1 MLRLNHPR
9 FNTIC
14 VGRQERSKRQQS
26 AAAHIRQALLLHLT
40 AKTGVEHPLR
50 NLQRSQPVQ
59 LVSHATE
66 NYTPASS
73 RFGSNAYWLSIPWMP
88 AITHFSNAGFM
99 GVLYPS
105 CTTPSVHT
113 LRWATDRQRR
123 QHGRPRLPSGM
134 EKWKAKNASH
144 FPTPPTTATGRYL
157 TLPLRYTNNLDGTN
171 YRAGHVEEFKTSACA
186 AEYLHEHPLRPISR
200 LRATGDS
207 PRPNLGHPRH
217 NLWIAL

>member
-105 CTTPSVHT
+105 CTTASGPTARS
-113 LRWATDRQRR
+113 AT
-123 QHGRPRLPSGM
+123 
-134 EKWKAKNASH
+134 A
-144 FPTPPTTATGRYL
+144 
-157 TLPLRYTNNLDGTN
+157 
-171 YRAGHVEEFKTSACA
+171 
-186 AEYLHEHPLRPISR
+186 R
-200 LRATGDS
+200 LRSSSSPSKVSG
-207 PRPNLGHPRH
+207 PRPGYLRQPQLSTQQRK
-217 NLWIAL
+217 LQL

>member
-73 RFGSNAYWLSIPWMP
+73 RFASNAYWLPIPWMP
-88 AITHFSNAGFM
+88 AIMHFSNAGFM

-105 CTTPSVHT
+105 CTTASGLTARSHT
-113 LRWATDRQRR
+113 EHLLSSAEPWA
-123 QHGRPRLPSGM
+123 M
-134 EKWKAKNASH
+134 EMWKANNACRCS
-144 FPTPPTTATGRYL
+144 
-157 TLPLRYTNNLDGTN
+157 TLPPGRMI
-171 YRAGHVEEFKTSACA
+171 R
-186 AEYLHEHPLRPISR
+186 
-200 LRATGDS
+200 S
-207 PRPNLGHPRH
+207 PSLLG
-217 NLWIAL
+217 IDA

>member
-73 RFGSNAYWLSIPWMP
+73 RFASNAYWLPIPWMP
-88 AITHFSNAGFM
+88 AIMHFSNAGFM

-105 CTTPSVHT
+105 CTTASGHT
-113 LRWATDRQRR
+113 AR
-123 QHGRPRLPSGM
+123 SGYR
-134 EKWKAKNASH
+134 
-144 FPTPPTTATGRYL
+144 TP
-157 TLPLRYTNNLDGTN
+157 
-171 YRAGHVEEFKTSACA
+171 EEFAKRLCECGKQKTLSTFAQ
-186 AEYLHEHPLRPISR
+186 PRRR
-200 LRATGDS
+200 LRAI
-207 PRPNLGHPRH
+207 
-217 NLWIAL
+217 IAAKLKSECSHLRGLSEGGSSLCLM

>member
-171 YRAGHVEEFKTSACA
+171 YRAGHSQSPTFPHFPELS
-186 AEYLHEHPLRPISR
+186 RPI
-200 LRATGDS
+200 
-207 PRPNLGHPRH
+207 NY
-217 NLWIAL
+217 AL